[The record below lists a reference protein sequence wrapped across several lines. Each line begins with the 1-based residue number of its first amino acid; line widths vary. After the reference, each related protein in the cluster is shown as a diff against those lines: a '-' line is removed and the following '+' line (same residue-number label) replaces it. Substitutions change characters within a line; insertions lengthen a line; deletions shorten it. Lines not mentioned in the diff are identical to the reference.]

1 MDMGVPYFLL
11 CINILKYTNNNF
23 GSNFMYVFVIKPLRK
38 SRNITLYGLS
48 KSTGIS
54 RTYLRNLENNKVFNP
69 TMQILNK
76 IASVLNVTIK
86 DLFYYNND
94 VEELRSEMYHRI
106 NKYGLD
112 SKETYEVSQIID
124 LLLNVNGT
132 FK

>member
-1 MDMGVPYFLL
+1 
-11 CINILKYTNNNF
+11 
-23 GSNFMYVFVIKPLRK
+23 MYVFVIKPLRK

-69 TMQILNK
+69 TLQILNK

-94 VEELRSEMYHRI
+94 VEELRSEMYRRI

>member
-1 MDMGVPYFLL
+1 
-11 CINILKYTNNNF
+11 
-23 GSNFMYVFVIKPLRK
+23 MYVFVIKPLRK

-69 TMQILNK
+69 TLQILNK

-94 VEELRSEMYHRI
+94 VEELRSEMYRRI
-106 NKYGLD
+106 NKHGLN

-124 LLLNVNGT
+124 LLMNVNGT